1 MQRSIFS
8 FAEQN
13 FWWTVIAQ
21 RVHRLFFSR
30 SCKGLGRAKFLVGA
44 DDCKKLFNVCI
55 YLQKS
60 FAFAGKQWLHNYLK
74 AVYRRRAK
82 EQSIHG
88 QQNLMHRALG
98 FIDKEYER
106 LWFWNFMVFET
117 KICGFW
123 MDFEADFKP
132 SILKQDK
139 GVWFSGIEM
148 PENAVRQ
155 SLSAF
160 RFVILLRMIPNSYA
174 VKAVFRRKSRL
185 LRIHLSVAVWWLK
198 IEWFWQRCKQKLTS
212 SLRNRVTRQTKTKNG
227 LQAIC
232 ASLWAKPGG

>member
-21 RVHRLFFSR
+21 RVHCLFFSC
-30 SCKGLGRAKFLVGA
+30 SGKGLGGAKFLVGA
-44 DDCKKLFNVCI
+44 YDCEKLFDVWI

-60 FAFAGKQWLHNYLK
+60 FAFAWKRRVHNYLK
-74 AVYRRRAK
+74 TIHRRRAK

-88 QQNLMHRALG
+88 QQDLVHRALG
-98 FIDKEYER
+98 FIDEEYER
-106 LWFWNFMVFET
+106 LWFWKFMIFET

-123 MDFEADFKP
+123 GDFEADFKP

-174 VKAVFRRKSRL
+174 VRGVFRRKSRFL
-185 LRIHLSVAVWWLK
+185 SIHGKECVW
-198 IEWFWQRCKQKLTS
+198 
-212 SLRNRVTRQTKTKNG
+212 
-227 LQAIC
+227 
-232 ASLWAKPGG
+232 

>member
-1 MQRSIFS
+1 MHFLFGFHFIKIFSRIILKEVFVCVKIAEVNFS

-21 RVHRLFFSR
+21 RVYRLFFSR
-30 SCKGLGRAKFLVGA
+30 SGKGLGRSKFLVCA
-44 DDCKKLFNVCI
+44 DDCKKLFNVCF

-60 FAFAGKQWLHNYLK
+60 FAFVGKRWVHNYLK

-88 QQNLMHRALG
+88 QQDLVHRALG
-98 FIDKEYER
+98 FIGKEYER
-106 LWFWNFMVFET
+106 LWFWNFMIFET

-123 MDFEADFKP
+123 VAFAAIFKS

-174 VKAVFRRKSRL
+174 VEPVFRRKSRL
-185 LRIHLSVAVWWLK
+185 LRIQSSVAVW
-198 IEWFWQRCKQKLTS
+198 
-212 SLRNRVTRQTKTKNG
+212 
-227 LQAIC
+227 
-232 ASLWAKPGG
+232 

>member
-21 RVHRLFFSR
+21 RVYRLFFSR
-30 SCKGLGRAKFLVGA
+30 SYKGLGGAKFLVGA
-44 DDCKKLFNVCI
+44 YDCKKLFDVCI
-55 YLQKS
+55 HLQKS
-60 FAFAGKQWLHNYLK
+60 FAFAWKRWVHNYLET
-74 AVYRRRAK
+74 VYRRRAK

-88 QQNLMHRALG
+88 QQDLMHRALG

-106 LWFWNFMVFET
+106 LWFWNFMIFKT

-123 MDFEADFKP
+123 VGFKAIFKP

-139 GVWFSGIEM
+139 GVWFSGVEM

-160 RFVILLRMIPNSYA
+160 QFVILLRMIPNSYA
-174 VKAVFRRKSRL
+174 VEPVFRRISRL
-185 LRIHLSVAVWWLK
+185 LRIHLSVAVW
-198 IEWFWQRCKQKLTS
+198 
-212 SLRNRVTRQTKTKNG
+212 
-227 LQAIC
+227 
-232 ASLWAKPGG
+232 